1 VTRIGRTK
9 CFILVSLLT
18 MAVVLASSSIISS
31 APAQDQGTP
40 FDPQLPP
47 NEPAWMS
54 QLTDEQKAEL
64 QQLLDSLRESG
75 ATPEEIRDT
84 INAKLEEWGI
94 EIPEPSD
101 QQRPEPPWMSQLTDG
116 QKAEL
121 QQLLDSLRESG
132 ATPEETRE
140 AMNAKLQE
148 WGIEL
153 PALSQ
158 GREPP
163 WMSQLTDEQ
172 KAELQQL
179 LDSLKASGASPE
191 ETRDAIDTKLQE
203 WGIEVPVQDGQQHPE
218 PPWMGQLSDEQ
229 KAELQQLV
237 ESLRESG
244 ATPQQIRDAVNAKLE
259 EWGIEI
265 PTPPQS
271 SGQ

>member
-1 VTRIGRTK
+1 
-9 CFILVSLLT
+9 

-121 QQLLDSLRESG
+121 QQLLDSL
-132 ATPEETRE
+132 
-140 AMNAKLQE
+140 
-148 WGIEL
+148 
-153 PALSQ
+153 
-158 GREPP
+158 
-163 WMSQLTDEQ
+163 
-172 KAELQQL
+172 
-179 LDSLKASGASPE
+179 KASGASPE